1 MIDHGAN
8 RLVMVVEDDRA
19 VRESIVEI
27 LEDHDYQPMS
37 AANGREAFERLRREV
52 VKPRLILLDMM
63 MPIMDGWEFRAL
75 QKDDPELGSI
85 PVVVLTAHADVTEAV
100 SGMRVDG
107 ALQKPL
113 HLQTL
118 LTIVERFC
126 RIDGSVRG
134 A

>member
-1 MIDHGAN
+1 MIDRGAN

-52 VKPRLILLDMM
+52 VKPRLILLDIM

-85 PVVVLTAHADVTEAV
+85 PVVVLTAHASVDEAV

-113 HLQTL
+113 HLHKL
-118 LTIVERFC
+118 LTTVERFC
-126 RIDGSVRG
+126 RE
-134 A
+134 

>member
-1 MIDHGAN
+1 
-8 RLVMVVEDDRA
+8 
-19 VRESIVEI
+19 
-27 LEDHDYQPMS
+27 MS